1 MAFFPSRENWVHFGF
16 IKLKLRW
23 VTIWPFHGIL
33 CAVCALSKTKLRP
46 VTVPNP
52 YYSRAHPADATNPPT
67 VPAVINIRE
76 SAVTTLATRGVLDAE
91 QVAAA
96 NRFRALYEAMGGKG
110 AGAVDYGREHVD
122 GGKAREPITERQ
134 LGAGQELARCRAL
147 LGVRLYGLV
156 SAVAGE
162 CRSLHEVVGKDKRQ
176 RADDSRHAANGAGR
190 SSSDVAAGDLAVIS
204 QGYLA
209 AA

>member
-1 MAFFPSRENWVHFGF
+1 MAFFAAMSAP
-16 IKLKLRW
+16 
-23 VTIWPFHGIL
+23 
-33 CAVCALSKTKLRP
+33 SKTKLRT

-67 VPAVINIRE
+67 IPAVINVRE
-76 SAVTTLATRGVLDAE
+76 SAVTTLATRGVLDAA

-96 NRFRALYEAMGGKG
+96 NRFRLLYEAMGGKG
-110 AGAVDYGREHVD
+110 AGAIDCGREHVD

-147 LGVRLYGLV
+147 LGVRLYRLV

-162 CRSLHEVVGKDKRQ
+162 GRSLHEVAGHNKRA
-176 RADDSRHAANGAGR
+176 RL
-190 SSSDVAAGDLAVIS
+190 VAADCLRWALDDLAAMWR
-204 QGYLA
+204 LA
-209 AA
+209 TRR